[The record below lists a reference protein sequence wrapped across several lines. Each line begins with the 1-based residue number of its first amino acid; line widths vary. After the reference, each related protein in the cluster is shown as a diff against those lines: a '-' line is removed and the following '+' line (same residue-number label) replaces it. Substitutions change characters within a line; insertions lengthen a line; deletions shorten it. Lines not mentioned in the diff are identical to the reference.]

1 MSTYSNDNSNDT
13 VYLGTDFKVNVHMDN
28 IDGYSMDDVDFTCVF
43 YTNSKKKVVLLK
55 DDMIPIRD
63 GNYVSYVAP
72 LESKDLGQ
80 GVLKIV
86 YGADIPDNDF
96 DDGLR
101 HEVVPI
107 TTGIKIV

>member
-43 YTNSKKKVVLLK
+43 YAKTGKRVVLPK
-55 DDMIPIRD
+55 DEMVPIRD
-63 GNYVSYVAP
+63 SNYVSYVAP
-72 LESKDLGQ
+72 LRSKDLGI

-86 YGADIPDNDF
+86 YEADIPDNDF

>member
-1 MSTYSNDNSNDT
+1 MSTYSNDNSSDT

-28 IDGYSMDDVDFTCVF
+28 IDGYSMDDVDFVCVF
-43 YTNSKKKVVLLK
+43 YTNSKKKVTIPK

-63 GNYVSYVAP
+63 SNYVSYVAP

-86 YGADIPDNDF
+86 YEADIPDNDF